1 MIFDIE
7 VIEEI
12 NNGPVYLRKVS
23 KSDAKFFYNSL
34 NESNLINYLSLGP
47 LNSVDEAKRL
57 LSNYIKYWGSY
68 AQYNYVIELRED
80 DITKIGSVSLWNV
93 NWRHNRAEIGV
104 WIIPSYWNKGYGTRA
119 INMIKIIGFNHLKL
133 NRLEAHIA
141 VENQNSFQLFKK
153 CGFKH
158 EGVLSQ
164 YLNFRGNY
172 HDAQILALL
181 RKDYFK
187 EID

>member
-12 NNGPVYLRKVS
+12 DNGPLYLRKVS
-23 KSDAKFFYNSL
+23 KSDAKFFYHSL

-47 LNSVDEAKRL
+47 LKTVEDAKRL
-57 LSNYIKYWGSY
+57 LSKYLKYWGSY

-80 DITKIGSVSLWNV
+80 NITKIGSVSLWNV

-104 WIIPSYWNKGYGTRA
+104 WIIPSYWSKGYGTTT

-141 VENQNSFQLFKK
+141 VENENSIQLFKK

-158 EGVLSQ
+158 EGVLNQ

-181 RKDYFK
+181 KKDYFN